1 MHTLIRSLVI
11 ALGITLASGAFAIPK
26 ITGVS
31 IERPSSG
38 VLIHILGTKL
48 PQPKKITLQGGK
60 LIVFEFP
67 NTICAFQRT
76 QRVQDQNVQMVKSA
90 QYTARPP
97 VARVV
102 LTLKSPITVTTHPSD
117 QGWKIGIGISSNSI
131 TQNNA
136 KHDIPP
142 PQRSSDEE
150 AMEKAIQLLEST
162 ERARAK
168 TSPSPPPAPET
179 PQTAP
184 SQEREKPAE
193 PKSSQQTSQQT
204 AKASPSPA
212 KQNQETLPIGNVLPV
227 SPKNTPTPPK
237 RITSLEFDKADVSL
251 IIKALTEQT
260 GANIVTA
267 PTVTGTLTVS
277 LRDVTVED
285 ALDLITK
292 LTNFRYAKIGNTYVV
307 GDAEFLNRI
316 LLHETASKYPTTV
329 TRVVPLASRKAA
341 QIRSAT
347 IKALGMDSL
356 NEKLQIVHPSEQEP
370 TQAPPQ
376 NQNQQQPTQPV
387 QPAESQADAD
397 YLILIGEP
405 QRVQQAESVIQELD
419 NALAQ
424 MYGLTPF
431 YTGDGTSDMKPVR
444 VTYRVRGGIA
454 EDLANA
460 IRPLAGPVSVAA
472 TPKASRAGQT
482 ILLEGRPAEVQKVL
496 DILAQ
501 IDDVSVDGEL
511 VYEVYQ
517 VKHADP
523 RALKDRLEE
532 VFESLYVAIGPE
544 SAASVSY
551 GAEPQAG
558 QQQPTGVQPAGAP
571 TGGGLGQ
578 GTRLMDISARP
589 AFSDRETQSKP
600 MMLILRGTRPVVD
613 SALTMLSQIDRKP
626 PQVAIEAR
634 VMELTKEEALR
645 AGIDWNILSG
655 GNVQFIRLNN
665 SQPPGADGSPFN
677 QGKFATWGKG
687 GEWTAEITATL
698 DKLSERN
705 RVIARPNVVATD
717 GREAIVFIGDIVR
730 YIKTIQ
736 ATQNGITVEVGEEE
750 VGVKLN
756 VLPRVGADGTITL
769 EAQPTVSFISGF
781 LQVPGGGSIP
791 QTSVR
796 TARINPTIRDGETFA
811 IGGLIRE
818 DDRLQV
824 SGLPFLMDLP
834 IVGQL
839 FRRTTKTKQK
849 TEIVI
854 FLTVKVIQEG
864 SAQGTTPTPPNK

>member
-1 MHTLIRSLVI
+1 MRMLIRSLVATVSI
-11 ALGITLASGAFAIPK
+11 VLGTGAFGIPK
-26 ITGVS
+26 LTGVS
-31 IERPSSG
+31 VERNSDG
-38 VLIHILGTKL
+38 IFLYILGSDL
-48 PQPKKITLQGGK
+48 PEPKKSSYQGGK

-76 QRVQDQNVQMVKSA
+76 QRVNEGGVLSVKSV

-97 VARVV
+97 VSRVAIS
-102 LTLKSPITVTTHPSD
+102 LKSPLTVVSQRHNEGWRIGVGVPSNPPH
-117 QGWKIGIGISSNSI
+117 QRP
-131 TQNNA
+131 QAA
-136 KHDIPP
+136 KTDIPP
-142 PQRSSDEE
+142 PQRYSDSE
-150 AMEKAIQLLEST
+150 AMEKALQLLNNT
-162 ERARAK
+162 RPQARNSIQPAQENEAK
-168 TSPSPPPAPET
+168 TPSST
-179 PQTAP
+179 Q
-184 SQEREKPAE
+184 KG
-193 PKSSQQTSQQT
+193 QQTDTTKSLKTIQTPTHSAQQ
-204 AKASPSPA
+204 
-212 KQNQETLPIGNVLPV
+212 KQEESLPPIGNVLPV
-227 SPKNTPTPPK
+227 SPKPKPESPK

-260 GANIVTA
+260 GANIVTS

-292 LTNFRYAKIGNTYVV
+292 LTNFRYAKMGNTYVV

-316 LLHETASKYPTTV
+316 LLHEASSKYPATV

-347 IKALGMDSL
+347 IKALGMESL
-356 NEKLQIVHPSEQEP
+356 NERLQIVHPSEQEP
-370 TQAPPQ
+370 TTAPPQ
-376 NQNQQQPTQPV
+376 GQNQQQPTGQPI
-387 QPAESQADAD
+387 QGGEPQADAD
-397 YLILIGEP
+397 YLILIGER
-405 QRVQQAESVIQELD
+405 QRVEQAEAVIQELD
-419 NALAQ
+419 NTLAQ

-431 YTGDGTSDMKPVR
+431 YTGTGASDMKPVR
-444 VTYRVRGGIA
+444 VTYRVRGGKA

-460 IRPLAGPVSVAA
+460 VRPLAGAVAVVA
-472 TPKASRAGQT
+472 TPKTSRAGQT
-482 ILLEGRPAEVQKVL
+482 IHLEGRPAEVQKVL

-501 IDDVSVDGEL
+501 IDDITADGEL

-532 VFESLYVAIGPE
+532 VFESLYVAVGPE
-544 SAASVSY
+544 SASSVSY

-558 QQQPTGVQPAGAP
+558 QQQPTGGQPAAAP
-571 TGGGLGQ
+571 TGAGLGQ

-600 MMLILRGTRPVVD
+600 MLLILRGARPVVD
-613 SALTMLSQIDRKP
+613 GALAMLAQIDRKP

-634 VMELTKEEALR
+634 VMELTKEDALR

-677 QGKFATWGKG
+677 QGRFATWGKG

-698 DKLSERN
+698 DKLSEKN

-818 DDRLQV
+818 DDRVQV

-834 IVGQL
+834 VIGQL

-864 SAQGTTPTPPNK
+864 SAQEGSPTPP